1 MAKTILNNK
10 RTYVGINISDLQ
22 LHYIAILI
30 KKKNKNKNKTTL
42 RVCLTPDRMSI
53 NQKPTNANEG
63 MDKRKLLHT
72 IGRNVN

>member
-1 MAKTILNNK
+1 MWKCVK
-10 RTYVGINISDLQ
+10 KQQQQQQQQQKSTYLEKHANQ
-22 LHYIAILI
+22 